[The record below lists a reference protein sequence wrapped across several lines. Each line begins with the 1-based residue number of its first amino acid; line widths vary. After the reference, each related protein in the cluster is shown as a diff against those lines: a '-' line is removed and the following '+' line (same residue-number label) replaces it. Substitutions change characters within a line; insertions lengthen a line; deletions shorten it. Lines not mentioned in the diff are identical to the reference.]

1 MAETSGGEDQVE
13 TFALRK
19 RCWPVLVQIY
29 LQAEWRLLMI
39 LLSLEVWRLSFE
51 SKLTKS
57 CLREPSNDPRLLICI
72 V

>member
-1 MAETSGGEDQVE
+1 
-13 TFALRK
+13 
-19 RCWPVLVQIY
+19 LVQIY